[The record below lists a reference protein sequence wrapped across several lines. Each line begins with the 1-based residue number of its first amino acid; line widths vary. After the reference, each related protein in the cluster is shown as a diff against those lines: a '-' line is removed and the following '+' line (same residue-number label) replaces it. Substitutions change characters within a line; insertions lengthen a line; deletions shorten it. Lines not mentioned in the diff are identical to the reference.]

1 MKLRYTLRG
10 ATELDEVLADLAR
23 KSPQG
28 ARNVQMRIW
37 EIINLLLRRPY
48 AGQLTSKGRLRRLG
62 AYPYPYL
69 IFYRATDD
77 EVVIHAVRHSARNP
91 SSMPGSVPP

>member
-1 MKLRYTLRG
+1 VKLRYTLRG

-23 KSPQG
+23 KSPHG
-28 ARNVQMRIW
+28 AQNVQMRIR
-37 EIINLLLRRPY
+37 EIINLLLRHPY
-48 AGQLTSKGRLRRLG
+48 AGQLTGKGRLRRLG

-77 EVVIHAVRHSARNP
+77 EVVIHAVRHTARNP
-91 SSMPGSVPP
+91 SSMPGSAPP